1 MTKRAGQLMAGM
13 AVVLASAL
21 GFGGCGCFNHG
32 DNCDNVPSALQEQIC
47 EAT

>member
-1 MTKRAGQLMAGM
+1 MTKRGRQLVAGM

-21 GFGGCGCFNHG
+21 GFGGCGCLNHG
-32 DNCDNVPSALQEQIC
+32 DNCENLPSSLSSEIC